1 MQTNLQQIKVHI
13 FWEGDKILWNL
24 HGRFVLF
31 SASQIYGGDFAK
43 FCGLLRIYELY
54 QQNIEKTYFAR
65 LKYKKIPL
73 LKNDNFMQNFRIKKL
88 KILLPDW
95 HG

>member
-24 HGRFVLF
+24 HDRFVLF

-54 QQNIEKTYFAR
+54 NEETTCRFLKKWN
-65 LKYKKIPL
+65 LKYDSGFINKWKIA
-73 LKNDNFMQNFRIKKL
+73 NF
-88 KILLPDW
+88 D
-95 HG
+95 